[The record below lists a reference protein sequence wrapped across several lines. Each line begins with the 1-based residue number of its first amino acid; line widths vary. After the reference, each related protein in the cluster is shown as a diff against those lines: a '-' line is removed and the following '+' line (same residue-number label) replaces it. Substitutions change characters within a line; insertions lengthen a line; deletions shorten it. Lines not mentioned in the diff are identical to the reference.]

1 AEVVAPG
8 EARPPVRRGRGG
20 PEAPPAVARVE
31 RGGVDLLAGQVG
43 TAHLPALAGPIAGVE
58 EQPLRGAD
66 DDERAVAARD
76 VARFRHAGKCSM
88 AARMRGSLFVVAL
101 LAAPARADQ
110 PLDYIEKIFGAT
122 NVNAV
127 AGHGALTAGFS
138 EDGDLTV
145 LSWPSPGFDDQL
157 GYLTSND
164 PDARARKHFGAPD
177 GMGSYLG
184 LLVGGRVVWLRDL
197 PHAQTYSRPDAPVP
211 VTTFT
216 GDGYTVTV
224 TDVVAP
230 DADTL
235 TRHVRVVGVPAQ
247 LVVYENLSP
256 SLSRIPEV
264 PVADWAL
271 DPHNDFL

>member
-1 AEVVAPG
+1 
-8 EARPPVRRGRGG
+8 
-20 PEAPPAVARVE
+20 
-31 RGGVDLLAGQVG
+31 
-43 TAHLPALAGPIAGVE
+43 
-58 EQPLRGAD
+58 
-66 DDERAVAARD
+66 
-76 VARFRHAGKCSM
+76 FRHARNCSM
-88 AARMRGSLFVVAL
+88 AAPMRRSLFVVAL

-138 EDGDLTV
+138 ADGDLTV
-145 LSWPSPGFDDQL
+145 LSWPSPGLDDHL
-157 GYLTSND
+157 GSLPSNA
-164 PDARARKHFGAPD
+164 PDARARPHFGAPD

-197 PHAQTYSRPDAPVP
+197 PHAQRYSKPDAPVP

-216 GDGYTVTV
+216 GEGFTVTV

-235 TRHVRVVGVPAQ
+235 TRHVRVVGVSAQ
-247 LVVYENLSP
+247 LV
-256 SLSRIPEV
+256 
-264 PVADWAL
+264 
-271 DPHNDFL
+271 